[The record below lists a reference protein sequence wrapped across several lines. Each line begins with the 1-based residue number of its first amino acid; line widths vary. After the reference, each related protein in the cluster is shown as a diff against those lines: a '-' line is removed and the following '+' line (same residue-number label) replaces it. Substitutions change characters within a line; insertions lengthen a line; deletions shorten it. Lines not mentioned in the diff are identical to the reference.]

1 MSMSDIEVLLST
13 NNTRQFWR
21 PSTYYLKTKEG
32 RDFMS
37 KVHKGKIVSEET
49 RAKMS
54 VASKK
59 KRHTPETRAK
69 LSAVNKG
76 KKCSDETR
84 AKISASLKGKHSDE
98 TRAKI
103 SASLKGKQILNQ
115 NSGKP
120 FMTPNGL
127 FSSRT
132 AAARSLNKSFDYFRG
147 LMKKFPKEYYYV

>member
-1 MSMSDIEVLLST
+1 MSMSDIELLLST
-13 NNTRQFWR
+13 NNTRPLWR
-21 PSTYYLKTKEG
+21 ASTYYLKTKEG
-32 RDFMS
+32 RDFIS

-76 KKCSDETR
+76 KKC
-84 AKISASLKGKHSDE
+84 SDE

>member
-1 MSMSDIEVLLST
+1 MSMSDIELLLST
-13 NNTRQFWR
+13 NNTRPLWR
-21 PSTYYLKTKEG
+21 ASTYYLKTKEG

-37 KVHKGKIVSEET
+37 KVHKGKIVSEVT

-76 KKCSDETR
+76 KQC
-84 AKISASLKGKHSDE
+84 SDE

-127 FSSRT
+127 FSSRA